1 MMIHLWNLFH
11 EVTKVQRDF
20 FSGNY
25 PSTFERRDSWDSN
38 MCNSSELSISSSMPV
53 IFPARLACMDWI
65 SGKRRSPVG
74 VKKKRKKKKE
84 INNILKYIIRL

>member
-1 MMIHLWNLFH
+1 MMIHFWNLFH

-20 FSGNY
+20 FFWEQ
-25 PSTFERRDSWDSN
+25 STFERRDSWDSN

-84 INNILKYIIRL
+84 INNILKHIIRS